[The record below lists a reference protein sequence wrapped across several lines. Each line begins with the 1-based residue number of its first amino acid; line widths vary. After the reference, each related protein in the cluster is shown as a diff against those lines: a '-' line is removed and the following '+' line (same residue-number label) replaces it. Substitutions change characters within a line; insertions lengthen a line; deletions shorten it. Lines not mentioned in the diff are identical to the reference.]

1 MLFGVCGMCS
11 INTSTYWL
19 HLNYQSSNSNIPYLG
34 LTVTRVM
41 PAPSEMASVSPYG
54 GRKKYVMRGGRISAY
69 AKEIYNCLND
79 SRINPEKRG
88 CSEKQGGRKRSN
100 SVLFRDWSGSLL
112 GCLYSSTHKWTKK
125 PWKYVRK
132 SNTQASGVPS
142 AHFLKIRYSARFSK
156 DVTNTKDTDLIFL
169 WFSFLVLL
177 LGFCFVLGKVPSWLW
192 KCSKNAWSCDR
203 EV

>member
-1 MLFGVCGMCS
+1 MLFGVRGMCS

-41 PAPSEMASVSPYG
+41 PAPSEMASVSPYE

-112 GCLYSSTHKWTKK
+112 RCLYSSTHKRTKK
-125 PWKYVRK
+125 THGSMLGRVIHKPQECPLSTYWRYAIQLGSPRMWLIVK
-132 SNTQASGVPS
+132 TQIWSFCG
-142 AHFLKIRYSARFSK
+142 FLF
-156 DVTNTKDTDLIFL
+156 
-169 WFSFLVLL
+169 W
-177 LGFCFVLGKVPSWLW
+177 FCFWVFVLS
-192 KCSKNAWSCDR
+192 
-203 EV
+203 